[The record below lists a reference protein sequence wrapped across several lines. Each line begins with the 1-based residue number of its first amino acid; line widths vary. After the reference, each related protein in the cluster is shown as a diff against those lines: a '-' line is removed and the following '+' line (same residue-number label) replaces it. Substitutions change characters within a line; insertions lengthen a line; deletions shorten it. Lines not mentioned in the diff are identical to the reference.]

1 MMQSV
6 FRALADETRRAI
18 LTALKEG
25 PKTSGEL
32 ADLFDSSWPTISRHL
47 AVLRQAKLVISERQ
61 GQAIVYE
68 LNTTVFQEFA
78 QRVLDMAAPR
88 PRRPALRRQ
97 STRQRET

>member
-1 MMQSV
+1 MQLV

-47 AVLRQAKLVISERQ
+47 AVLRQAKLIISERQ

-78 QRVLDMAAPR
+78 QHVLDMAAPR
-88 PRRPALRRQ
+88 PRRPMLRRQ
-97 STRQRET
+97 STRQRQA

>member
-1 MMQSV
+1 MQLV

-47 AVLRQAKLVISERQ
+47 AVLRQAKLIISERH

-78 QRVLDMAAPR
+78 QHVFDMAAPR
-88 PRRPALRRQ
+88 PRRPMLRRQ
-97 STRQRET
+97 STRQRQT

>member
-1 MMQSV
+1 MQSV

-18 LTALKEG
+18 LTALANG

-47 AVLRQAKLVISERQ
+47 AVLRHAKLVVSERL

-68 LNTTVFQEFA
+68 LNTTVFQEFV
-78 QRVLDMAAPR
+78 QHVLDMTASR
-88 PRRPALRRQ
+88 PRRHVVRRQ
-97 STRQRET
+97 SIRQRET

>member
-1 MMQSV
+1 MQSV

-18 LTALKEG
+18 LAALKEG

-47 AVLRQAKLVISERQ
+47 AVLRQAELIISERQ

-78 QRVLDMAAPR
+78 QRVLDMASSR
-88 PRRPALRRQ
+88 PRRRMLRRQ
-97 STRQRET
+97 STRQRQT

>member
-1 MMQSV
+1 MQSV
-6 FRALADETRRAI
+6 FSALADETRRGI

-47 AVLRQAKLVISERQ
+47 AVLRHANLVISERQ

-68 LNTTVFQEFA
+68 LNTTVFQEFV
-78 QRVLDMAAPR
+78 QHVLEMAVSR
-88 PRRPALRRQ
+88 PRRHVMRRQ